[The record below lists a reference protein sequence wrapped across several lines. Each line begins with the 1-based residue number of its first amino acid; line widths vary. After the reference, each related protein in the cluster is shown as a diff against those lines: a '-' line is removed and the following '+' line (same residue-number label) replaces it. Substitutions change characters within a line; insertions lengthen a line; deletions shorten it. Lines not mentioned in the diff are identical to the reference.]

1 MADHL
6 PIHGPSEPRSIDS
19 PRLPARTDAR
29 AGAAFRVLLERL
41 EEQATGL
48 QRTSETIEKPEDLAE
63 AVDRARESLAQA
75 FSIRDQLLEAWRAS
89 RQTEPRQ
96 SGPGQES

>member
-6 PIHGPSEPRSIDS
+6 PIHGSSEPRSIEAS
-19 PRLPARTDAR
+19 KPAARTDPR
-29 AGAAFRVLLERL
+29 AGAAFRALLEKL

-48 QRTSETIEKPEDLAE
+48 KRTSETIEKPEDLAD

-89 RQTEPRQ
+89 RQSEPRRV
-96 SGPGQES
+96 S